1 MPEILYTT
9 DAEKLE
15 VAKQA
20 AFAGLES
27 GGIPIGA
34 ALFDADGRLLGSGH
48 NLRVQENNPAIH
60 GETAAFIDAG
70 RQTNYRSTTMV
81 TTLSPCWY
89 CSGLIRQF
97 SIGRLIVGDVTN
109 FFGGQEWL
117 AEQGVEVV
125 TAEDAEM
132 VRVMGDFIAANPEL
146 WNEDIGE

>member
-1 MPEILYTT
+1 
-9 DAEKLE
+9 
-15 VAKQA
+15 
-20 AFAGLES
+20 
-27 GGIPIGA
+27 
-34 ALFDADGRLLGSGH
+34 
-48 NLRVQENNPAIH
+48 
-60 GETAAFIDAG
+60 
-70 RQTNYRSTTMV
+70 MV

>member
-1 MPEILYTT
+1 MPEVLYTT
-9 DAEKLE
+9 DGEKLE

-34 ALFDADGRLLGSGH
+34 ALFDADGRLLGSGY